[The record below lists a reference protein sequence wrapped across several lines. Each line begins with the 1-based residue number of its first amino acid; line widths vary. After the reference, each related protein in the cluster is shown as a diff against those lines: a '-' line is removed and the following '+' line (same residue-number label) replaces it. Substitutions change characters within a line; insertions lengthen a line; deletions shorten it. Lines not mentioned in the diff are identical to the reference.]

1 MRFGRRKITYY
12 DTEAGFEAE
21 KFAARLLLLL
31 MNEMRASGRRQ
42 VVFLCIGTD
51 RSTGDSLG
59 PLIGSRLE
67 AEEIGD
73 VVVIGTLEHPVHAV
87 NLDRTMED
95 IEEYYPDA
103 IIIAVDAAVGR
114 WDHVGLVTLEKG
126 PLRPGLGVRKELA
139 AVGDISITGIVGGAE
154 SGDPLFCRA
163 SVCPWSCI
171 WRIASAAVSVSECE
185 SSGDVSKTFPVRPH
199 LFDMFCGRIMLY
211 FGKNLSR
218 RQPKSCTSMDFEL
231 AVRVN
236 IRRSADRPKIE

>member
-67 AEEIGD
+67 AEEIGGA
-73 VVVIGTLEHPVHAV
+73 VVIGTLEH
-87 NLDRTMED
+87 
-95 IEEYYPDA
+95 IEEHYPDA

-154 SGDPLFCRA
+154 SGDPLFLQSIRLSMVMRLA
-163 SVCPWSCI
+163 DCI
-171 WRIASAAVSVSECE
+171 SRSICLGMRIIGRRVENFSSQAAP
-185 SSGDVSKTFPVRPH
+185 F
-199 LFDMFCGRIMLY
+199 
-211 FGKNLSR
+211 
-218 RQPKSCTSMDFEL
+218 
-231 AVRVN
+231 
-236 IRRSADRPKIE
+236 

>member
-1 MRFGRRKITYY
+1 MIFGRRKITYY

-67 AEEIGD
+67 AGEISN

-87 NLDRTMED
+87 NLDRTLEH
-95 IEEYYPDA
+95 IEEHYPDA

-154 SGDPLFCRA
+154 SGDPLFLQSIRLSMVMRLA
-163 SVCPWSCI
+163 DCI
-171 WRIASAAVSVSECE
+171 SRSICLGMRIIGRRVENFSSQAAP
-185 SSGDVSKTFPVRPH
+185 F
-199 LFDMFCGRIMLY
+199 
-211 FGKNLSR
+211 
-218 RQPKSCTSMDFEL
+218 
-231 AVRVN
+231 
-236 IRRSADRPKIE
+236 

>member
-31 MNEMRASGRRQ
+31 MNEMRASGRRRI
-42 VVFLCIGTD
+42 VFLCIGTD

-126 PLRPGLGVRKELA
+126 PLRLGVRKELA

-154 SGDPLFCRA
+154 SGDPLFLQSIRLSMVMHLA
-163 SVCPWSCI
+163 DCI
-171 WRIASAAVSVSECE
+171 SRSICLGMRIIGRRVENFSGQAAP
-185 SSGDVSKTFPVRPH
+185 F
-199 LFDMFCGRIMLY
+199 
-211 FGKNLSR
+211 
-218 RQPKSCTSMDFEL
+218 
-231 AVRVN
+231 
-236 IRRSADRPKIE
+236 

>member
-31 MNEMRASGRRQ
+31 TNEMRASGRRQ
-42 VVFLCIGTD
+42 VVFLRIGTD

-67 AEEIGD
+67 AEEISN

-87 NLDRTMED
+87 NLDRTLEH
-95 IEEYYPDA
+95 IEEHYPDA

-139 AVGDISITGIVGGAE
+139 AVGDISITGTAGGAE
-154 SGDPLFCRA
+154 SGDPLFLQSIRLSMVMRLA
-163 SVCPWSCI
+163 DCI
-171 WRIASAAVSVSECE
+171 SRSICLGMRIIGRRVENFSSQAAP
-185 SSGDVSKTFPVRPH
+185 F
-199 LFDMFCGRIMLY
+199 
-211 FGKNLSR
+211 
-218 RQPKSCTSMDFEL
+218 
-231 AVRVN
+231 
-236 IRRSADRPKIE
+236 

>member
-67 AEEIGD
+67 AEEISN

-87 NLDRTMED
+87 NLDRTLEH
-95 IEEYYPDA
+95 IEEHYPDA

-114 WDHVGLVTLEKG
+114 WDHVGLV
-126 PLRPGLGVRKELA
+126 ELA

-154 SGDPLFCRA
+154 SGDPLFLQSIRLSMVMRLA
-163 SVCPWSCI
+163 DCI
-171 WRIASAAVSVSECE
+171 SRSICLGMRIIGRRVENFSSQAAP
-185 SSGDVSKTFPVRPH
+185 F
-199 LFDMFCGRIMLY
+199 
-211 FGKNLSR
+211 
-218 RQPKSCTSMDFEL
+218 
-231 AVRVN
+231 
-236 IRRSADRPKIE
+236 

>member
-154 SGDPLFCRA
+154 SGDPLVLQSIRLSMVMHLA
-163 SVCPWSCI
+163 DCI
-171 WRIASAAVSVSECE
+171 SRSICLGMRIIGRRVENFSGQAAP
-185 SSGDVSKTFPVRPH
+185 F
-199 LFDMFCGRIMLY
+199 
-211 FGKNLSR
+211 
-218 RQPKSCTSMDFEL
+218 
-231 AVRVN
+231 
-236 IRRSADRPKIE
+236 

>member
-1 MRFGRRKITYY
+1 MSHRNQPGNGVFTMRFGRRKITYY

-95 IEEYYPDA
+95 IEEY
-103 IIIAVDAAVGR
+103 
-114 WDHVGLVTLEKG
+114 
-126 PLRPGLGVRKELA
+126 
-139 AVGDISITGIVGGAE
+139 
-154 SGDPLFCRA
+154 
-163 SVCPWSCI
+163 
-171 WRIASAAVSVSECE
+171 
-185 SSGDVSKTFPVRPH
+185 
-199 LFDMFCGRIMLY
+199 
-211 FGKNLSR
+211 
-218 RQPKSCTSMDFEL
+218 
-231 AVRVN
+231 
-236 IRRSADRPKIE
+236 

>member
-1 MRFGRRKITYY
+1 MSHRNQPGHGVFTLRFGRRKITYY

-67 AEEIGD
+67 AEEISN

-87 NLDRTMED
+87 NLDRTLEH
-95 IEEYYPDA
+95 IEEHYPDA

-154 SGDPLFCRA
+154 SGDPLFLQSIRLSMVMRLA
-163 SVCPWSCI
+163 DCI
-171 WRIASAAVSVSECE
+171 SRSICLGMRIIGRRVENFSSQAAP
-185 SSGDVSKTFPVRPH
+185 F
-199 LFDMFCGRIMLY
+199 
-211 FGKNLSR
+211 
-218 RQPKSCTSMDFEL
+218 
-231 AVRVN
+231 
-236 IRRSADRPKIE
+236 

>member
-67 AEEIGD
+67 AEGIGD
-73 VVVIGTLEHPVHAV
+73 AVVIGTLEHPVHAV
-87 NLDRTMED
+87 NLDRTLEH
-95 IEEYYPDA
+95 IEEHYPDA

-154 SGDPLFCRA
+154 SGDPLSLQSIRLSMVMRLA
-163 SVCPWSCI
+163 DCI
-171 WRIASAAVSVSECE
+171 SRSICLGMRIIGRRVENFSSQAAP
-185 SSGDVSKTFPVRPH
+185 F
-199 LFDMFCGRIMLY
+199 
-211 FGKNLSR
+211 
-218 RQPKSCTSMDFEL
+218 
-231 AVRVN
+231 
-236 IRRSADRPKIE
+236 

>member
-67 AEEIGD
+67 AEGIGD
-73 VVVIGTLEHPVHAV
+73 AVVIGTLEHPVHAV
-87 NLDRTMED
+87 NLDRTLEH
-95 IEEYYPDA
+95 IEEHYPDA
-103 IIIAVDAAVGR
+103 IIIAVDAA
-114 WDHVGLVTLEKG
+114 
-126 PLRPGLGVRKELA
+126 VRKELA

-154 SGDPLFCRA
+154 SGDPLFLQSIRLSMVMRLA
-163 SVCPWSCI
+163 DCI
-171 WRIASAAVSVSECE
+171 SRSICLGMRIIGRRVENFSSQAAP
-185 SSGDVSKTFPVRPH
+185 F
-199 LFDMFCGRIMLY
+199 
-211 FGKNLSR
+211 
-218 RQPKSCTSMDFEL
+218 
-231 AVRVN
+231 
-236 IRRSADRPKIE
+236 